1 MQHIGKCEYNT
12 NLRISTH
19 RNDVWS
25 MDGSLWEK
33 HFQNPRHKSNE
44 HVKFMIIQKINTL
57 SLSKQ
62 QRRSLLEYR
71 EDFWMLKLET
81 HSRKGLFV
89 LPYILKL
96 TLTSLSILNDHKDQ
110 DENLNI
116 LITKRAFKV
125 K

>member
-1 MQHIGKCEYNT
+1 
-12 NLRISTH
+12 
-19 RNDVWS
+19 
-25 MDGSLWEK
+25 MDGPLWEK

-44 HVKFMIIQKINTL
+44 HVKFMIFEKINTL

-71 EDFWMLKLET
+71 EDFWMLKLDT